1 MVFIKKESKLEIF
14 RAIVSTGFFDKLY
27 NTQQTMNF
35 LASIWELRLLPSTD
49 ARFEDLSGDIQQHI
63 INNNDWD
70 LDTLFIEKL
79 SLLEDNDRFQKF
91 IEQVISIDYNEN
103 ESDSSILVDAINE
116 LLNKERYELSIYN
129 YTDNG
134 RPIYLVTQTAGSG
147 TSTDFPKNTTTFF
160 VDKSP
165 SGNSNKISSHKDP
178 KRYPAFVLA
187 ADGWD
192 DFGVQSSFDLFYY
205 TDNISFNHIGSVKII
220 HEIEMTDSQMEANGY
235 KSKNYLPDEFEAL
248 SNEFC
253 SLGQKQEYYSNIKKL
268 FPRDYK
274 SVLWALQDCAIF
286 SEIEDNYQG
295 HKQFHSLIRENE
307 VERLLRQE
315 KYIIEGQN
323 IKSRYQFSYNF
334 TPKYTSDDTLSID
347 FKFDKEGLLSNRIYA
362 IIGENGVGKT
372 QLITTLPLDIANKKN
387 ELFFPHIPIFSKIIA
402 VSNSFYDNFSIPKPT
417 ASFNYVYCGLSKLV
431 RGEKEILTPLAMKQ
445 RLHKACKEIQKKE
458 RIRSLKKILDN
469 ILNED
474 IINELFK
481 IETKEDI
488 EIITFQ
494 YDNITPICNKISS
507 GQSTLMYIFCDIV
520 SNIRYD
526 SLLLFDEP
534 ETHLHPNAIT
544 ALMTAIYELLEEYQS
559 YSIISTHSPLIIR
572 ELLSKSVYI
581 MERNV
586 NYPSIKKIGLES
598 FGENLTTL
606 TEEIF
611 GNKEVPKFYKKKIKE
626 LIREYYSYDEIV
638 KLLGTND
645 IPLSLNLTIFIKNLI
660 ESRNEKN

>member
-1 MVFIKKESKLEIF
+1 MAFLKKENKLEIF

-27 NTQQTMNF
+27 NTQQTMDF

-49 ARFEDLSGDIQQHI
+49 ARFKDLSGDIQQHI
-63 INNNDWD
+63 INNDDWD
-70 LDTLFIEKL
+70 LDTLFIDKL
-79 SLLEDNDRFQKF
+79 SLLEDDVRFQKF
-91 IEQVISIDYNEN
+91 IEQVVSFDYNEN
-103 ESDSSILVDAINE
+103 ESDSRILVDTINE

-129 YTDNG
+129 YADNG

-147 TSTDFPKNTTTFF
+147 TSTDFPSNAITFF

-165 SGNSNKISSHKDP
+165 SGYSHKISSHKKP
-178 KRYPAFVLA
+178 TQYPAFVLV

-192 DFGVQSSFDLFYY
+192 DFGVESTFDLFYY
-205 TDNISFNHIGSVKII
+205 ADITNITHIGSVKII
-220 HEIEMTDSQMEANGY
+220 HKTEMTYSEMEGNRY
-235 KSKNYLPDEFEAL
+235 KSKIYLPDKFEVL

-253 SLGQKQEYYSNIKKL
+253 SLGQRQEYYSEIKRL
-268 FPRDYK
+268 FPLNYK
-274 SVLWALQDCAIF
+274 SIFWALQDCAIF
-286 SEIEDNYQG
+286 SEIEDNYLK
-295 HKQFHSLIRENE
+295 HKQFNSLIRENE
-307 VERLLRQE
+307 VEQLLRQE

-323 IKSRYQFSYNF
+323 VKYRYQFSYDF
-334 TPKYTSDDTLSID
+334 TPKYTTDDTISID
-347 FKFDKEGLLSNRIYA
+347 FKFDKEGLLANRIYA
-362 IIGENGVGKT
+362 VIGENGVGKT
-372 QLITTLPLDIANKKN
+372 QLITTLPLDIANKKS
-387 ELFFPHIPIFSKIIA
+387 ELFSPHIPIFSKIIA

-431 RGEKEILTPLAMKQ
+431 KGEKEILTPLAMKQ

-458 RIRSLKKILDN
+458 RIKSLKKILDN

-488 EIITFQ
+488 EVITFQ

-572 ELLSKSVYI
+572 ELLSRSVYI

-626 LIREYYSYDEIV
+626 LIREDYSYDEIV